1 MKKTKMKCFLI
12 ILTLLLLLFS
22 CTQVSAD
29 VLDNPDTYKPDTSG
43 QNNDQLI
50 NIGSTILS
58 NINTIGTFVS
68 VAVLIGLGIKY
79 LIRKRRRKSSIQE
92 DNVAIFYWCNSSIC
106 RK

>member
-22 CTQVSAD
+22 CTQVFAD
-29 VLDNPDTYKPDTSG
+29 VLDNPDTYKPDTNG